1 MKERSMRVRVA
12 TLGALA
18 LASAACARSRDT
30 DVAAEASR
38 IRMLEQQS
46 FLDLA
51 ARRMDAV
58 SALYA
63 RDARMLRADAPTVV
77 GHDSIAVVFHE
88 MAVALPQF
96 RNELTTD
103 SVVVARGGE
112 MAVATGR
119 YRFTPDTLHPSVFE
133 VGKYLG
139 VWKREDGQWRIALD
153 MTNSD
158 GTGTAPAMGD
168 AAAVREVVEAYLH
181 GLKFND
187 VASLRRAF
195 WPEARLFFVDRDGH
209 LGQLTQSRWYGGFA
223 AVAGH
228 EEEGE
233 LRIASLTVT
242 RDIASVTVV
251 EEYPRSRYT
260 DYLSLVKFDS
270 GWRIVNKVYTSEP
283 RTP

>member
-1 MKERSMRVRVA
+1 MRGLVSC
-12 TLGALA
+12 LGL
-18 LASAACARSRDT
+18 LSVVITGCKRSRTT
-30 DVAAEASR
+30 DVAAEAAR
-38 IRMLEQQS
+38 IKTLELQS
-46 FLDLA
+46 FQDLA

-63 RDARMLRADAPTVV
+63 RDAQMLRANAPTVH
-77 GHDSIAVVFHE
+77 GRDSIAVVFRELAAGLPNFRHE
-88 MAVALPQF
+88 F
-96 RNELTTD
+96 RAD
-103 SVVVARGGE
+103 SVVVGQGGDV
-112 MAVATGR
+112 AVATGV
-119 YRFTPDTLHPSVFE
+119 YRFTPDTLHPTAVD

-139 VWKREDGQWRIALD
+139 VWKREDGDWRIALD

-158 GTGTAPAMGD
+158 GSGSAVSPGD
-168 AAAVREVVEAYLH
+168 ATAVREVVEAYLH

-187 VASLRRAF
+187 VESLRRAF
-195 WPEARLFFVDRDGH
+195 WPDAKLFFVDRQGH
-209 LGQLTQSRWYGGFA
+209 LGQLSQARWYEGFA
-223 AVAGH
+223 GNAGH

-233 LRIASLTVT
+233 LRIASITVT

-283 RTP
+283 R

>member
-1 MKERSMRVRVA
+1 MRGLVSC
-12 TLGALA
+12 LGL
-18 LASAACARSRDT
+18 LSVVITGCKRSRTT
-30 DVAAEASR
+30 DVAAEAAR
-38 IRMLEQQS
+38 IKALALQS
-46 FLDLA
+46 FQDLA

-63 RDARMLRADAPTVV
+63 RDAQMLRANAPTVH
-77 GHDSIAVVFHE
+77 GRDSIADVFRELGAGLPNFRHEFRAESIVVG
-88 MAVALPQF
+88 Q
-96 RNELTTD
+96 
-103 SVVVARGGE
+103 GGDV
-112 MAVATGR
+112 AVATGV
-119 YRFTPDTLHPSVFE
+119 YRFTADTLHPTAVD

-139 VWKREDGQWRIALD
+139 VWKREDGDWRIALD

-158 GTGTAPAMGD
+158 GSGSAAAPGD
-168 AAAVREVVEAYLH
+168 ATAVREVVEAYLH

-187 VASLRRAF
+187 VESLRRAF
-195 WPEARLFFVDRDGH
+195 WPDAKLFFVDRQGH
-209 LGQLTQSRWYGGFA
+209 LGQLSQARRYEGFA
-223 AVAGH
+223 GNAGH

-233 LRIASLTVT
+233 LRIASITVT

-283 RTP
+283 R